1 MGKSQFNST
10 LCYTNGAIGRISH
23 DSLNDF
29 LTQMVLHLL
38 LLNLEAILHFVT
50 LRMLLDVLILNPFF
64 TSQFLTVL
72 LGSVL
77 YFVTAIIL

>member
-1 MGKSQFNST
+1 MI
-10 LCYTNGAIGRISH
+10 L
-23 DSLNDF
+23 

-50 LRMLLDVLILNPFF
+50 LRMLLDVLILNL
-64 TSQFLTVL
+64 QFLTVL